1 MLNQVIDTLS
11 AIGLS
16 LARDKCK
23 FIASPD
29 LGTSPLVV
37 RDIVIP
43 QVTSFSF
50 LGVLIGFGVSCRAVL
65 SARLSLTQ
73 NSFWG
78 YYKILNRPG
87 GAIRTRLNLLNTF
100 VTSKWRWLS
109 PCLRPTS
116 TIQNMLKIMHTTL
129 LTSLCGLTADPFV
142 SSSTIWVTRRRASR
156 MIAQAVGHKVTRAG
170 MGYKPCFFGS
180 SGIGPMLHAFSFT
193 ACHQSQS
200 PYIFA
205 TLIGSLN
212 LVASYVVSLDTG
224 LQLAYEKF
232 RSHLDPPA
240 WEQKALDKTG

>member
-87 GAIRTRLNLLNTF
+87 GAIRARLNLLNTF

-170 MGYKPCFFGS
+170 MGYKPCFFGYWAHAAR
-180 SGIGPMLHAFSFT
+180 IFLHRL
-193 ACHQSQS
+193 S
-200 PYIFA
+200 PITVALHIRNTDWLTQFGC
-205 TLIGSLN
+205 LIRRQLGYWPPTRLRKIS
-212 LVASYVVSLDTG
+212 VS
-224 LQLAYEKF
+224 
-232 RSHLDPPA
+232 P
-240 WEQKALDKTG
+240 